1 MCRRFESD
9 PPSPFLNMKTI
20 ICPDVHSRDY
30 YKSLLS
36 NTEDKIIFLGDY
48 GDPYPH
54 EELSDDDTIE
64 TMMDIFSFAQ
74 DNKDRVVLLIGNHD
88 EPYLKQHRGNSR
100 YNWMLARQLEEI
112 YNEFKDLFRAAY
124 WDEETQTMFTHAGI
138 NKKWWDSLELPIDWT
153 PKQIQDYLNNL
164 LLQDNSNYNPLSEVS
179 RYRGGWNW
187 NGSCIWADVHEH
199 LALKQN
205 ECMPFKQ
212 IFGHS
217 QLEKTGNFIH
227 QNNWWMCDSR
237 AIFEYNGET
246 LKLYNNANSEQ

>member
-1 MCRRFESD
+1 
-9 PPSPFLNMKTI
+9 MKTI

-48 GDPYPH
+48 GDPYRH
-54 EELSDDDTIE
+54 EGLSDDDTIE
-64 TMMDIFSFAQ
+64 AMMNIFSFAQ

-88 EPYLKQHRGNSR
+88 EPYLKQHKGNSR
-100 YNWMLARQLEEI
+100 YNWMLAGQLEQI
-112 YNEFKDLFRAAY
+112 YQEFKDLFKVAY

-164 LLQDNSNYNPLSEVS
+164 LLMGDGEYNVLYEIS

-199 LALKQN
+199 LALKQD

-212 IFGHS
+212 CFGHS

-227 QNNWWMCDSR
+227 QDNWWMCDSR
-237 AIFEYNGET
+237 AIFEYDGET
-246 LKLYNNANSEQ
+246 LKLYNNVNSE

>member
-1 MCRRFESD
+1 MLVISD
-9 PPSPFLNMKTI
+9 IHARNF
-20 ICPDVHSRDY
+20 
-30 YKSLLS
+30 YKSVLE
-36 NTEDKIIFLGDY
+36 NTTDKIIFLGDY
-48 GDPYPH
+48 EDPYPH
-54 EELSDDDTIE
+54 EGIAPEKSIDV
-64 TMMDIFSFAQ
+64 MMEIFSFAQ
-74 DNKDRVVLLIGNHD
+74 DNPDRVILLLGNHSY
-88 EPYLKQHRGNSR
+88 PYYKKFRGESR
-100 YNWMLARQLEEI
+100 YDWKNAKILEQI
-112 YNEFKDLFRAAY
+112 YDEFRDLFKIAY

-164 LLQDNSNYNPLSEVS
+164 LLMGDGEYNSLYEIS

-199 LALKQN
+199 LALKQD
-205 ECMPFKQ
+205 ECVPFKQ

-237 AIFEYNGET
+237 AIFEYDGET

>member
-1 MCRRFESD
+1 MSK
-9 PPSPFLNMKTI
+9 LI
-20 ICPDVHSRDY
+20 VCPDVHSRDY

-48 GDPYPH
+48 GDPYSY
-54 EELSDDDTIE
+54 EGYDDDDTIE
-64 TMMDIFSFAQ
+64 AMYDIFSFAQ
-74 DNKDRVVLLIGNHD
+74 DNPDRVILLIGNHD
-88 EPYLKQHRGNSR
+88 IYYYKGVTGNAR
-100 YNWMLARQLEEI
+100 YNWALAGQLEQI
-112 YNEFKDLFRAAY
+112 YQEFKDLFKVAY

-164 LLQDNSNYNPLSEVS
+164 LLMGDGEYNSLYEIS

-199 LALKQN
+199 LSLKQD

-237 AIFEYNGET
+237 AIFEYDGET
-246 LKLYNNANSEQ
+246 LKLYNNVNSEQ

>member
-1 MCRRFESD
+1 MN
-9 PPSPFLNMKTI
+9 LKI
-20 ICPDVHSRDY
+20 IPDIHSRGY
-30 YKSLLS
+30 YKPILS
-36 NTEDKIIFLGDY
+36 NIEDKIIFLGDY

-54 EELSDDDTIE
+54 EGLSDDDTIE

-74 DNKDRVVLLIGNHD
+74 DNKDRVILLIGNHD
-88 EPYLKQHRGNSR
+88 EPYFKQHRGNSR
-100 YNWMLARQLEEI
+100 YNWMLARQLEQI
-112 YNEFKDLFRAAY
+112 YQEFKDLFKVAY

-164 LLQDNSNYNPLSEVS
+164 LLMGDVEYNVLYEIS

-199 LALKQN
+199 LALKQD

-237 AIFEYNGET
+237 CIFKYDGEN
-246 LKLYNNANSEQ
+246 LEKYLEV

>member
-1 MCRRFESD
+1 
-9 PPSPFLNMKTI
+9 MKTI

-54 EELSDDDTIE
+54 EGLSDDDTIE
-64 TMMDIFSFAQ
+64 AMMNIFSFAQ

-88 EPYLKQHRGNSR
+88 EPYLKQHKGNSR
-100 YNWMLARQLEEI
+100 YNWMLAGQLEQI
-112 YNEFKDLFRAAY
+112 YQEFKDLFKVAY

-164 LLQDNSNYNPLSEVS
+164 LLMGDGEYNVLYEIS

-199 LALKQN
+199 LALKQD

-212 IFGHS
+212 CFGHS

-227 QNNWWMCDSR
+227 QDNWWMCDSR
-237 AIFEYNGET
+237 AIFEYDGET
-246 LKLYNNANSEQ
+246 LKLYNNVNSE

>member
-1 MCRRFESD
+1 MENTKNGKTKRLVVSD
-9 PPSPFLNMKTI
+9 L
-20 ICPDVHSRDY
+20 HSRPF

-48 GDPYPH
+48 GDPYSY
-54 EELSDDDTIE
+54 EGYDDDDTIE
-64 TMMDIFSFAQ
+64 TMYDIFSFAQ
-74 DNKDRVVLLIGNHD
+74 DNPDRVVLLIGNHD
-88 EPYLKQHRGNSR
+88 IYYYKGVRGNAR
-100 YNWMLARQLEEI
+100 YNWALARQLEQI
-112 YNEFKDLFRAAY
+112 YQEFKDLFKVAY

-164 LLQDNSNYNPLSEVS
+164 LLTGDGEYNSLYEIS

-199 LALKQN
+199 LVLKQN

-227 QNNWWMCDSR
+227 QDNWWMCDSR
-237 AIFEYNGET
+237 AIFEYDGET
-246 LKLYNNANSEQ
+246 LKLYNNVNSEQ